1 MILKRILNIKYWNV
15 IEHFFIKGNFIL
27 FIYSSNVYGFLLD
40 FLFICFSVV
49 LFEFFIKVRVI

>member
-27 FIYSSNVYGFLLD
+27 LIYSSNVYGYLLD
-40 FLFICFSVV
+40 FLFIFFSVV